1 MQTWQQH
8 PFSTCWGGGEAQ
20 QEVKERWCER
30 ISCSIEGVY
39 TTGLIQENLLYV
51 NRENWDQNTP
61 STSPR
66 ARRTKSKFG
75 EERVHREE
83 LHPKCAP
90 HERSPC
96 PPKLEERSHEETL
109 HHERCVRGVAWNLA
123 NNIYNLK
130 NADKAT
136 RYTSVEARAM
146 PAPTS
151 KRPEE
156 REVVVDS
163 GASMRMLSKKDLSSD
178 ELDTLR
184 RSRNPITV
192 VAANGEVQ
200 TNEEA
205 QVCVYDPDL
214 VVLVQLLEETPAI
227 CRLGN
232 SAKTTD
238 IPMSGSTV
246 KNPRL
251 TKESKTFTCK
261 TDHFVPLVFL
271 LLSANSGCNSSS
283 TSTLQCSSSTGPAQ
297 ERRDGPV
304 PGNWCGSLP
313 KTQNQNK
320 KRDGSRSSWMVGG
333 VHR

>member
-1 MQTWQQH
+1 MLRQRRSPARSQRKVVRKDQ
-8 PFSTCWGGGEAQ
+8 
-20 QEVKERWCER
+20 
-30 ISCSIEGVY
+30 
-39 TTGLIQENLLYV
+39 LLYWRNLYNWVGCLKILLREKYIQREQGNLGSKHAV
-51 NRENWDQNTP
+51 NF
-61 STSPR
+61 SKGTSNQI
-66 ARRTKSKFG
+66 KIL

-83 LHPKCAP
+83 LPPKCAP

-109 HHERCVRGVAWNLA
+109 HHERCARGVAWNLA

-192 VAANGEVQ
+192 VTANGEVQ

-205 QVCVYDPDL
+205 QVCVHDPDL
-214 VVLVQLLEETPAI
+214 VVLVQLLEETPAV
-227 CRLGN
+227 CRLEN
-232 SAKTTD
+232 TAKTTD

-251 TKESKTFTCK
+251 TKEEQDIYMQNGPFRTSCFSPVVRQFWLQ
-261 TDHFVPLVFL
+261 FVFNIDIAVFVF
-271 LLSANSGCNSSS
+271 N
-283 TSTLQCSSSTGPAQ
+283 
-297 ERRDGPV
+297 
-304 PGNWCGSLP
+304 
-313 KTQNQNK
+313 
-320 KRDGSRSSWMVGG
+320 RSSPRATWRASSGKLV
-333 VHR
+333 RITPKNPKPK